1 MPSCVLIKVTFDQ
14 GIQNNHIAL
23 SKKCI
28 QQQNAITRGNM
39 NGGNIAKPE

>member
-14 GIQNNHIAL
+14 GIQNHIAF

-28 QQQNAITRGNM
+28 QQQNVITRGNM